1 MISGP
6 GGAVGVMLGDDSLS
20 YMVVTKTPG
29 GKLADDC
36 VTGDKS
42 AAAVLSK
49 GVTPKTTPAP
59 KKNAG
64 VLDDK

>member
-1 MISGP
+1 
-6 GGAVGVMLGDDSLS
+6 MLGDDFFS
-20 YMVVTKTPG
+20 YMVVTRTPD

-36 VTGDKS
+36 VTGDK
-42 AAAVLSK
+42 AAAACCLKASR
-49 GVTPKTTPAP
+49 PSTPAP